1 MSKIIVRKMRF
12 DNFLSYG
19 ESNEIDFETG
29 RVVQLVGA
37 NGAGKSSIA
46 TALEECLF
54 NKNSKGLS
62 KSELFNW
69 EQGKKHYHLEV
80 DFAKDGS
87 EYTVIKDVK
96 STTKLTLLQDGEDIS
111 GHTATQTYKLIS
123 DIFGCDFT
131 TFTKIVY
138 QSVGSSLDFLKTT
151 DAKRKEFL
159 TSLFDQE
166 IYKILEADVKAD
178 IKVVESSVATLSG
191 SISSTS
197 KMLEMVIKDSK
208 LTIPERVEVPE
219 FDDSQVSERIGELK
233 AQATLVSHQQTMIK
247 KKIEADRRV
256 REAQEAVDLLTEQV
270 KDIDNPSE
278 EELNEKKA
286 KWAECNHK
294 LRDAESRIKTF
305 SAESANTT
313 CKTCGSH
320 LDVSAALNAL
330 NIARND
336 KAEVA
341 DTVVELAESIKIIE
355 DKRQRWG
362 KLGLAQMTLSTAL
375 ESASDYGD
383 VSDDSIDLDIGD
395 INADIIRLQND
406 VKQRKQEVESAKS
419 INADSDKKQA
429 LKDAALDRLHVIEK
443 ELDSLNTELA
453 EQQEQLADL
462 QLIAKSLKDIVGYKL
477 EYNVKVFE
485 ELINR
490 YLSDLTDGVFALNF
504 ELNATKLDVVIY
516 NNGRQT
522 SMASCSTGQQQRIQ
536 TATLLAIRALLSSVN
551 KVDINL
557 LFLDEVISY
566 IDTQGIET
574 LIEVL
579 LKEPELNSFIVSHGH
594 SHPMA
599 EQIVIVQDENQVS
612 RLVESK

>member
-1 MSKIIVRKMRF
+1 MSKIIIREMRF

-19 ESNEIDFETG
+19 EGNIISFETA

-69 EQGKKHYHLEV
+69 EQEKKHYHIEV
-80 DFAKDGS
+80 DFSKDGK
-87 EYTVIKDVK
+87 EYTVVKDVK
-96 STTKLTLLQDGEDIS
+96 STSKVTLLEDGEDIS

-159 TSLFDQE
+159 ISLFDQE
-166 IYKILEADVKAD
+166 IYKALEAEVKED
-178 IKVVESSVATLSG
+178 IKEIESNVAKLTG
-191 SISSTS
+191 AISSTS
-197 KMLEMVIKDSK
+197 KMLDMVIKDSQ
-208 LTIPERVEVPE
+208 LLIPERVDVPV
-219 FDDSQVSERIGELK
+219 FDDSQASERIGELK
-233 AQATLVSHQQTMIK
+233 AQATLASHQQAMIK

-256 REAQEAVDLLTEQV
+256 QDAKETVDLLKSRAEG
-270 KDIDNPSE
+270 I
-278 EELNEKKA
+278 EKPDEHDLADK
-286 KWAECNHK
+286 KEKLSKLTHE
-294 LRDAESRIKTF
+294 LRDAESRVKTF
-305 SAESANTT
+305 SVQSENTR
-313 CKTCGSH
+313 CKTCGSS
-320 LDVSAALNAL
+320 LDVSAAIVACD
-330 NIARND
+330 IAKQD
-336 KAEVA
+336 KI
-341 DTVVELAESIKIIE
+341 ELTELIKILGIE
-355 DKRQRWG
+355 VDDLSNRQQVFA
-362 KLGLAQMTLSTAL
+362 KLNTAL
-375 ESASDYGD
+375 LLLSKEEENVKSFEDIDTSISTD
-383 VSDDSIDLDIGD
+383 VSN
-395 INADIIRLQND
+395 INATILSLQNEIQ
-406 VKQRKQEVESAKS
+406 QRKQEVDRAKT

-429 LKDAALDRLHVIEK
+429 LKDAALDRLNTIEQ
-443 ELDSLNTELA
+443 ELKSLNEELK
-453 EQQEQLADL
+453 EQQELLSDL
-462 QLIAKSLKDIVGYKL
+462 QTIAKSFKDIVGYKL

-485 ELINR
+485 ELINK
-490 YLSDLTDGVFALNF
+490 YLSDLTDGTFALTF
-504 ELNATKLDVVIY
+504 ELNTTKLDVVIY
-516 NNGRQT
+516 NNGRPT

-536 TATLLAIRALLSSVN
+536 TATLLAIRSLLSSIS

-574 LIEVL
+574 LIDVL
-579 LKEPELNSFIVSHGH
+579 LQEPELNSFIVSHGH

-599 EQIVIVQDENQVS
+599 DQIVIVQDEKQVS
-612 RLVESK
+612 RLTGIQ

>member
-1 MSKIIVRKMRF
+1 MRF

-19 ESNEIDFETG
+19 ESNEVDFETG

-69 EQGKKHYHLEV
+69 EQDKKHYHLEV

-256 REAQEAVDLLTEQV
+256 REAQETVDLLSERV

-278 EELNEKKA
+278 EELNEKKT

-294 LRDAESRIKTF
+294 LRDAELRIKTF
-305 SAESANTT
+305 SAESSNTT

-330 NIARND
+330 NIARTD

-341 DTVVELAESIKIIE
+341 DTVIELAESIKIIE

-375 ESASDYGD
+375 ESAADYGD
-383 VSDDSIDLDIGD
+383 VGDDSIDLDIGD

-429 LKDAALDRLHVIEK
+429 LKDAALDRLQVIEK
-443 ELDSLNTELA
+443 ELDSLTTELA

-485 ELINR
+485 ELINK

>member
-1 MSKIIVRKMRF
+1 MRF

-19 ESNEIDFETG
+19 ESNEIDFESG

-69 EQGKKHYHLEV
+69 EQEKKHYHLEV
-80 DFAKDGS
+80 DFAKDGK
-87 EYTVIKDVK
+87 EYTVVKDVK
-96 STTKLTLLQDGEDIS
+96 STAKITLLEDGEDIS

-123 DIFGCDFT
+123 DIFGCDFN

-166 IYKILEADVKAD
+166 IYKVLEADVKAD
-178 IKVVESSVATLSG
+178 IKIIEGVVATLSG
-191 SISSTS
+191 SIDSTS
-197 KMLEMVIKDSK
+197 KMLQMVIKDSQ
-208 LTIPERVEVPE
+208 LAIPERVEVPE

-247 KKIEADRRV
+247 KKLEADRRV
-256 REAQEAVDLLTEQV
+256 QEAQETVDLLKQRVEG
-270 KDIDNPSE
+270 IDNPTD
-278 EELNEKKA
+278 EELKEQKDL
-286 KWAECNHK
+286 WSECNHK
-294 LRDAESRIKTF
+294 LRDAETRIKTF
-305 SAESANTT
+305 SVESSNTT
-313 CKTCGSH
+313 CRTCGSH

-330 NIARND
+330 NIAKQD
-336 KAEVA
+336 KSEVVDIVTTTA
-341 DTVVELAESIKIIE
+341 QLIKEME
-355 DKRQRWG
+355 DKKQAWG
-362 KLGLAQMTLSTAL
+362 KLGLAEKTLEAAR
-375 ESASDYGD
+375 ESAMDYNDVGD
-383 VSDDSIDLDIGD
+383 SSIDLDIGD
-395 INADIIRLQND
+395 INADILRLQND
-406 VKQRKQEVESAKS
+406 VKQRKQEVETAKA
-419 INADSDKKQA
+419 INVDSDKKQA
-429 LKDAALDRLHVIEK
+429 LKDAAMDRLEVIEK
-443 ELDSLNTELA
+443 ELDNLNADLA
-453 EQQEQLADL
+453 EQQEYLADL

-485 ELINR
+485 ELINK
-490 YLSDLTDGVFALNF
+490 YLSDLTDGIFALNF

-536 TATLLAIRALLSSVN
+536 TATLLAIRALLSSVS

-599 EQIVIVQDENQVS
+599 EQIVIMQDENQVS
-612 RLVESK
+612 RLVEAK